1 MQSNSYYGM
10 LTDPEA
16 NRAVYNIP
24 LLVNCSGTVYS
35 TDTPSESRMRKR
47 KDYYLIFVIGG
58 KINLTIN
65 NNIQKLSKNCFII
78 IEPQTRF
85 EQSIPGGFIN
95 YYWLHF
101 TGNYAYDLIKT
112 INITLN
118 TVYSATFDD
127 KIKKLFDN
135 IFNELMFTPPF
146 YETNLSG
153 LLINLLTQ
161 ISRARADIVFKKMK
175 SIEYINEHYNEN
187 ITIEQLA
194 KMENMSVS
202 YFRSVFKK
210 TTGIAPS
217 KYILIK
223 RIDAACFYFEHYNMP
238 IKEVAFAVGYEDP
251 LYFSKI
257 FKKITGISPKNYA
270 KT

>member
-16 NRAVYNIP
+16 NRAVYDIP

-35 TDTPSESRMRKR
+35 ADNPFESRIRKR
-47 KDYYLIFVIGG
+47 KDFYLVFVIGG
-58 KINLTIN
+58 KLNLTVN
-65 NNIQKLSKNCFII
+65 NKTQMLEKDSFII
-78 IEPQTRF
+78 IEPETCF
-85 EQSIPGGFIN
+85 EQCIPAGFIN

-101 TGNYAYDLIKT
+101 TGNWSYDLIKSV
-112 INITLN
+112 NITLN
-118 TVYSATFDD
+118 TVYSATFND

-135 IFNELMFTPPF
+135 IFNELMFTTPF
-146 YETNLSG
+146 YETKLSG
-153 LLINLLTQ
+153 LLICILSE
-161 ISRARADIVFKKMK
+161 ISRARDDIVCKKMK

-210 TTGIAPS
+210 TTGVAPS
-217 KYILIK
+217 KYILLK
-223 RIDAACFYFEHYNMP
+223 RIDAACFYFEHHNIS
-238 IKEVAFAVGYEDP
+238 IKEVAFTVGYTDP
-251 LYFSKI
+251 LYFSKV

-270 KT
+270 KA